1 MKTNRLIHLP
11 ILFVFA
17 LAVLVSPEGQV
28 AARTQASEA
37 RTGPARVLQQGTAQ
51 ICYAIADA
59 GGGPPGNDLLTQV
72 DFDTGVETTIGS
84 PGTSSMEAIAFQAN
98 TDVLFGADADQLG
111 TLDLS
116 TGAFTPLP
124 NTFGVANGAL
134 GPIDIDDVDGL
145 AFDPADGTL
154 FGSNRRRRPTEDVL
168 IKIDPATGLVVANG
182 FGPGV
187 GYVLIP
193 KVVDALPDIDDIS
206 VDPIDGQ
213 MYAIS
218 NSGGA
223 GDRLVKIDKTT
234 GATTDVGP
242 LGVNDMEGLT
252 FDTMGNIMGT
262 TGKDGPAA
270 TNNRLYRIDK
280 ATGVA
285 FFDTSKPLTAGS
297 DYEGVDCLTE
307 WPTAVEMV
315 YFQVE
320 EVAAP
325 QVTLA
330 WLLASEI
337 DNFGFNLYRAR
348 ENNLQK
354 AEWIHFEP
362 SSGGSGERLYTYT
375 DTVPSLGGWWYWLAD
390 VNTSGYETFHSPISV
405 NDPSLMVHIY
415 LPLTIKPT
423 QP

>member
-1 MKTNRLIHLP
+1 MKTNHLIHLP
-11 ILFVFA
+11 VLFVFA

-28 AARTQASEA
+28 AARVHS
-37 RTGPARVLQQGTAQ
+37 QGTGQ
-51 ICYAIADA
+51 ICYAIGDA

-72 DFDTGVETTIGS
+72 DFDTGIEIVIGS

-98 TDVLFGADADQLG
+98 TDILFGADSDQLG

-124 NTFGVANGAL
+124 NTFGTANGAL
-134 GPIDIDDVDGL
+134 GPISIDDVDGL

-168 IKIDPATGLVVANG
+168 IKIDPATGLVIANG

-187 GYVLIP
+187 DYVLIP
-193 KVVDALPDIDDIS
+193 KVVDSLPDIDDIS

-252 FDTMGNIMGT
+252 FDTMGNVMGT

-280 ATGVA
+280 ATGQA
-285 FFDTSKPLTAGS
+285 FFDTSKALTAGS

-337 DNFGFNLYRAR
+337 DNYGFNLYRAR

-362 SSGGSGERLYTYT
+362 SSGGSGEQLYTYT
-375 DTVPSLGGWWYWLAD
+375 DTVPSAGGWWYWVAD
-390 VNTSGYETFHSPISV
+390 VNTSGFETFHQPISV
-405 NDPSLMVHIY
+405 SDPSLMLHIY
-415 LPLTIKPT
+415 LPLTLKPA